1 MTTPSCLGLSS
12 EAVSPAVPGEVPIVE
27 QAILEPSMGRRAGA
41 ENATRALRSVAKHR
55 NAYWHRR
62 LCGIRD
68 EDSCNRERPNTPF
81 TGYRC
86 LRKKRPT
93 NNHEQGGHPRT
104 PNFNV
109 DVCRP
114 TGSASACEKNA
125 RDGERTL
132 KQQTSTLKLG
142 VRGCIMTLSS

>member
-41 ENATRALRSVAKHR
+41 ENAARALRSMAKHR
-55 NAYWHRR
+55 NAYWHGR

-81 TGYRC
+81 TGYGLNLSSFIICIVVYCFEKQR
-86 LRKKRPT
+86 LLPT
-93 NNHEQGGHPRT
+93 WT
-104 PNFNV
+104 P
-109 DVCRP
+109 CRP
-114 TGSASACEKNA
+114 AGSSQSDWPDRPGSALLGFHVAHFV
-125 RDGERTL
+125 RTQ
-132 KQQTSTLKLG
+132 KVLG
-142 VRGCIMTLSS
+142 LLLNIH